1 MRHPSSYNRG
11 KYWPAEIQVPKKC
24 NGGKNR
30 VGPNTWAEVV
40 PSLLSVVPK
49 EVDKDDVLHNFN
61 S

>member
-1 MRHPSSYNRG
+1 MY
-11 KYWPAEIQVPKKC
+11 

-49 EVDKDDVLHNFN
+49 EVDKADILHNFILT
-61 S
+61 SFRLRASDGLSST